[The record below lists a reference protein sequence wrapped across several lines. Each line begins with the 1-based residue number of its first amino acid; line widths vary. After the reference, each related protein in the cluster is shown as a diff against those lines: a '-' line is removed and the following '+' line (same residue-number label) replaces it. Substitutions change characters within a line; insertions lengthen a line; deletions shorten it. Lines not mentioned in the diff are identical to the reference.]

1 MSGSFTIHVSMSVTL
16 SRKYQI
22 VIPKDIREALK
33 LRPGQKLALIPSD
46 GSIKL
51 IPVPELEELLGLLPA
66 DAPPFERDRS
76 DREF

>member
-1 MSGSFTIHVSMSVTL
+1 MNVTL
-16 SRKYQI
+16 SSKFQI

-33 LRPGQKLALIPSD
+33 LRPGQKLAFIPSD

-51 IPVPELEELLGLLPA
+51 VPVPQLEELLGLLPA